1 MQGIK
6 LNMMRKNKNARHK
19 INMVRKKR
27 KRKGCSKEKRGVRV
41 GIGKEEKEKRKK
53 NGPEVSPAGQ
63 KRRTGPVWSK
73 EKKTEP
79 VRPLYKGSGPVF
91 SHF

>member
-27 KRKGCSKEKRGVRV
+27 
-41 GIGKEEKEKRKK
+41 
-53 NGPEVSPAGQ
+53 
-63 KRRTGPVWSK
+63 
-73 EKKTEP
+73 EKK
-79 VRPLYKGSGPVF
+79 KGGPNRV
-91 SHF
+91 

>member
-41 GIGKEEKEKRKK
+41 GIGKEEKSLK
-53 NGPEVSPAGQ
+53 
-63 KRRTGPVWSK
+63 
-73 EKKTEP
+73 
-79 VRPLYKGSGPVF
+79 
-91 SHF
+91 

>member
-27 KRKGCSKEKRGVRV
+27 KRKGCSKAKRSYF
-41 GIGKEEKEKRKK
+41 EEVLKLMSR
-53 NGPEVSPAGQ
+53 
-63 KRRTGPVWSK
+63 
-73 EKKTEP
+73 
-79 VRPLYKGSGPVF
+79 
-91 SHF
+91 

>member
-41 GIGKEEKEKRKK
+41 GFK
-53 NGPEVSPAGQ
+53 Q
-63 KRRTGPVWSK
+63 VWGICTLFYES
-73 EKKTEP
+73 
-79 VRPLYKGSGPVF
+79 SFVF
-91 SHF
+91 VI

>member
-63 KRRTGPVWSK
+63 KRENRTGLVQGKKNRTGPASI
-73 EKKTEP
+73 
-79 VRPLYKGSGPVF
+79 
-91 SHF
+91 